1 MKKKRTLSGILAL
14 LLLLQGLTVP
24 AWAETTAPP
33 EPSES
38 TGAATEPI
46 ETTEFVIPED
56 VPGDASV
63 SMGSSTLD
71 AAEAVIDVADFEATG
86 KAALAFDLNSGTM
99 LYALNPDEKMYPAST
114 TKIMTCLLALELC
127 DLDEVVTVTADAIEE
142 IDWTS
147 SSAGLVDGEEL
158 TMEQLL
164 YCLMVK
170 SANDAACVI
179 ADHLGGSQEAFV
191 EMMNERAKEL
201 GCTGTNFV
209 NVHGLHDEEHYTT
222 ARDMA
227 KIMCAALENEM
238 FCTLFSTASYTV
250 PATNLSEARELETTN
265 YLMDPERKMY
275 DSRVIGG
282 KTGFTTPAGRC
293 LVCVSEANGMKL
305 VTVVMGTTAQYASDG
320 WTIKRYG
327 NFEETVGLMDLI
339 YNGYKPAQI
348 LSPLQILEQFQVS
361 GGECAV
367 QGYVTD
373 EVNVIVPV
381 DAVLS
386 DFTYDTRLNG
396 VLTAP
401 VRKDDKIG
409 YVRVWYRGQCL
420 AQADLFAAAPVAK
433 EEEAPKEVSASAVK
447 NQTGLWKFVLIAI
460 VAVVL
465 LIMILVLI
473 GVVRNAMY
481 QAKRKRR
488 RKARQ
493 KNRVRSR

>member
-1 MKKKRTLSGILAL
+1 MKKKRTISGILAL
-14 LLLLQGLTVP
+14 LLLLQGLAVP
-24 AWAETTAPP
+24 AWAEPEATT
-33 EPSES
+33 EPSQS
-38 TGAATEPI
+38 TEETTEPI

-71 AAEAVIDVADFEATG
+71 AAHAVIDTADFEATG
-86 KAALAFDLNSGTM
+86 KAALAYDLNSGTL

-127 DLDEVVTVTADAIEE
+127 DLQEVVTVTAEAIKE

-147 SSAGLVDGEEL
+147 SAAGLLAGEEM

-179 ADHLGGSQEAFV
+179 ADHLGGSQEDFV
-191 EMMNERAKEL
+191 ALMNERAKEL

-227 KIMCAALENEM
+227 KIMAAALENEM
-238 FCTLFSTASYTV
+238 FCTLFSTHSYTV

-265 YLMDPERKMY
+265 YLMDPDRKMY

-293 LVCVSEANGMKL
+293 LVCVSEANDIKL

-320 WTIKRYG
+320 WTVKRYG
-327 NFEETVGLMDLI
+327 NFEETVGLMDLV

-348 LSPLQILEQFQVS
+348 LSPYQILEQFQVA
-361 GGECAV
+361 GGESAV

-373 EVNVIVPV
+373 EVDVIVPA
-381 DAVLS
+381 DAVLA
-386 DFTYDTRLNG
+386 DFTYDTRLDG

-409 YVRVWYRGQCL
+409 CVRVWYRGQCL
-420 AQADLFAAAPVAK
+420 AQADLFAAAAVAK
-433 EEEAPKEVSASAVK
+433 EEEAPQEITASTVK
-447 NQTGLWKFVLIAI
+447 NQTGLWKFLLIAI
-460 VAVVL
+460 LVVAG
-465 LIMILVLI
+465 LILVLVLI

-481 QAKRKRR
+481 QAKRNRR